1 MQPYFLPYVG
11 YFQLINHCDT
21 FVLYDNVEYSTK
33 GWITRNRLQINGMT
47 KVFSLQLKKSSN
59 HLQINQ
65 KVLAQSFDRKK
76 LLRQFDGAYRKSKYW
91 NQARVAL
98 EEIILYEDN
107 NLYTYVE
114 NSIMHVCDYIGIETR
129 ILRSS
134 EIEATNN
141 LRGEDRV
148 LSVCKAVKA
157 LEYVNPIGGIDLYDK
172 SKFNN
177 HGINLKFLRSK
188 LSPYDQG
195 GVDFSPALSI
205 VDLMANLDVTQ
216 IRKLLSSD
224 FEIL

>member
-1 MQPYFLPYVG
+1 MQPYFLPYIG

-91 NQARVAL
+91 NQAKVAL

-107 NLYTYVE
+107 NLHTYVE

-195 GVDFSPALSI
+195 GVDFVPALSI